1 MKSFAVFYE
10 IPLLYGMEMKKNVN
24 FKCNDWDKEIEAQHS
39 IQRHIKQTGSAVLY
53 FNIGRNTIA
62 FSFRNESFIV

>member
-1 MKSFAVFYE
+1 MK
-10 IPLLYGMEMKKNVN
+10 KKNVN